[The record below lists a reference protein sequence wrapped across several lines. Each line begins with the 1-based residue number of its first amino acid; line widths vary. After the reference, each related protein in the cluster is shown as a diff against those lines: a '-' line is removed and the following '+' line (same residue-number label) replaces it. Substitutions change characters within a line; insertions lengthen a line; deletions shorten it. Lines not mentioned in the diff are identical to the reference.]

1 MNDPVKNPSHYQFEN
16 ACLEV
21 RDVIRDRLS
30 LLAKEYSESPD
41 FVGTISYDYS
51 NAIKYLLRAF
61 FKNDPTEDL
70 RKAKYCIDTLLSL
83 LTSKQP
89 ATNQSVERESGIP
102 TTVYDEILGIEIPDI
117 LDGSWG
123 YVHNKD
129 NPLPPVA
136 KFKGQG
142 W

>member
-21 RDVIRDRLS
+21 RDVIRDRINLLS
-30 LLAKEYSESPD
+30 KSDEYCHD
-41 FVGTISYDYS
+41 VGTLAYDYS

-61 FKNDPTEDL
+61 FKGKPTEDL
-70 RKAKYCIDTLLSL
+70 NKAKYCIDALLSL

-89 ATNQSVERESGIP
+89 ATNQSVECESDISA
-102 TTVYDEILGIEIPDI
+102 TIYDEILGIEVPN
-117 LDGSWG
+117 LD
-123 YVHNKD
+123 HPMNRRKFF
-129 NPLPPVA
+129 A
-136 KFKGQG
+136 HFKGSG

>member
-1 MNDPVKNPSHYQFEN
+1 MNDPVKNPKHYQFEN

-61 FKNDPTEDL
+61 FKGGPIEDL
-70 RKAKYCIDTLLSL
+70 NKAKYCIDTLLGI
-83 LTSKQP
+83 LTNEQP
-89 ATNQSVERESGIP
+89 ATNQPVERESDLSATI
-102 TTVYDEILGIEIPDI
+102 YDEILGIEVPNPD
-117 LDGSWG
+117 
-123 YVHNKD
+123 HPMNRRKFF
-129 NPLPPVA
+129 A
-136 KFKGQG
+136 HFKGSG

>member
-61 FKNDPTEDL
+61 FKNRPIEDL
-70 RKAKYCIDTLLSL
+70 NKAKYCINTLLGI
-83 LTSKQP
+83 LTSKQA
-89 ATNQSVERESGIP
+89 ATNQSVECESDISA
-102 TTVYDEILGIEIPDI
+102 TVYDETLGTDIPN
-117 LDGSWG
+117 LDLCL
-123 YVHNKD
+123 YDVYKEKMV
-129 NPLPPVA
+129 PVPVA
-136 KFKGQG
+136 RFKGQG

>member
-21 RDVIRDRLS
+21 RDVIRDRINLLS
-30 LLAKEYSESPD
+30 KSDEYCHD
-41 FVGTISYDYS
+41 VGTLAYDYS

-61 FKNDPTEDL
+61 FKGKPTEDL
-70 RKAKYCIDTLLSL
+70 NKAKYCINTLLSL

-89 ATNQSVERESGIP
+89 ATNQSVERESDIP
-102 TTVYDEILGIEIPDI
+102 ATVYDEILGIEIPDI